1 MRKWINLIIIL
12 SNDKPPKKIF
22 DTTIYYLFKKFKKK
36 IKIEVD
42 FGKERNFNKEKK
54 ISKRQI

>member
-1 MRKWINLIIIL
+1 MINHQKKFLIPQFIIL
-12 SNDKPPKKIF
+12 
-22 DTTIYYLFKKFKKK
+22 FKNLKKK